1 MNLLEKLSLSTGL
14 KIESPFVYER
24 FFPPPSKKY
33 ILIEN
38 NRREGLKP
46 YASADEL
53 SAIIFPYLSQ
63 VDVEVIQFKINP
75 TDIPI
80 FRAKQLSKTPLQ
92 QLNNL
97 IRYSELV
104 ITNNPYTCHVANQ
117 LSAKNIFLYQE
128 DLYNLHIPKYNKTTN
143 IISKGID
150 CFPELICREI
160 IKHFNIQS
168 ELLRIEPIRK
178 GLNYEDKRIECI
190 PDFTL
195 GEHPIAKQFLT
206 IRADIHFS
214 INNIMNL
221 IANNSCILKCKRL
234 PDIKYLLN
242 PKISKNL
249 HSIIFEVSSETT
261 EEQLTELFSINKPVK
276 LITNDAKNLKK
287 IRLKHADYIIEFED
301 RKKNLDILKSI
312 CNNEVYYKSSK
323 VIMSKGKQYSS
334 ESNWLENIP
343 MSKSFEK
350 IKPTQEFANELEE
363 FKLFKLND

>member
-1 MNLLEKLSLSTGL
+1 MNILEKLSLSTGL
-14 KIESPFVYER
+14 KPEPPFVYER
-24 FFPPPSKKY
+24 FFPPPAKKY

-38 NRREGLKP
+38 NIREGLKS
-46 YASADEL
+46 YDSADEL

-63 VDVEVIQFKINP
+63 IDVELIQFKINP
-75 TDIPI
+75 TDVPI
-80 FRAKQLSKTPLQ
+80 FQAKQLNKIPLQ

-97 IRYSELV
+97 IRYSELL
-104 ITNNPYTCHVANQ
+104 ITNNPYACHIANQ
-117 LSAKNIFLYQE
+117 LNTKNIFLYQE
-128 DLYNLHIPKYNKTTN
+128 DLYDLHVTKHNKTTN
-143 IISKGID
+143 TINKGIY
-150 CFPELICREI
+150 CFPELICRKI
-160 IKHFNIQS
+160 IKQFNIKS
-168 ELLRIEPIRK
+168 ELSRIEPIRK
-178 GLNYEDKRIECI
+178 GLNYENKRIECI
-190 PDFTL
+190 PDFKL

-221 IANNSCILKCKRL
+221 IANNSCILKCKKL

-242 PKISKNL
+242 PTISKNL
-249 HSIIFEVSSETT
+249 HSIIFEVSNETSK
-261 EEQLTELFSINKPVK
+261 EQLIELSSINKPVK
-276 LITNDAKNLKK
+276 LITNDTKNLKK
-287 IRLKHADYIIEFED
+287 IRLKHIDYIIEFED